1 MSMKASYKE
10 KIKKAE
16 VSDYKLQK
24 IIEQLS
30 NNEQGHQQ
38 TSKELKNLLQK
49 NGQLHDKV
57 KDYQNQI

>member
-16 VSDYKLQK
+16 ASDYKLQK

-49 NGQLHDKV
+49 NGQLNDKV

>member
-16 VSDYKLQK
+16 ASDYKLQK

-30 NNEQGHQQ
+30 NNEQGH
-38 TSKELKNLLQK
+38 
-49 NGQLHDKV
+49 
-57 KDYQNQI
+57 